1 MDDVKSKL
9 DSIHKLLKKHISF
22 VEDVEVVDVDDDDD
36 DKGDDKDVNFISGTC
51 FQNQIYEK

>member
-22 VEDVEVVDVDDDDD
+22 VEDVEVVDVDDDD
-36 DKGDDKDVNFISGTC
+36 KGDDKDVNFISGTS